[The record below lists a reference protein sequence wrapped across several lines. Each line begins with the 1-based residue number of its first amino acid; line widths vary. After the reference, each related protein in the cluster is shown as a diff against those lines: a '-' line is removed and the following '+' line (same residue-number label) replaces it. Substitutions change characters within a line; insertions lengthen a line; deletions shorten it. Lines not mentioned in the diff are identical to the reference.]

1 MLAELEVEAAV
12 KREEAGE
19 EELIMGDLPLT
30 TVAAL
35 VAEEAGCDDGVLRE
49 GPGLLGG

>member
-12 KREEAGE
+12 KREEVGE
-19 EELIMGDLPLT
+19 EELIMGDLPLA
-30 TVAAL
+30 TVA
-35 VAEEAGCDDGVLRE
+35 GCDDDGVLRE